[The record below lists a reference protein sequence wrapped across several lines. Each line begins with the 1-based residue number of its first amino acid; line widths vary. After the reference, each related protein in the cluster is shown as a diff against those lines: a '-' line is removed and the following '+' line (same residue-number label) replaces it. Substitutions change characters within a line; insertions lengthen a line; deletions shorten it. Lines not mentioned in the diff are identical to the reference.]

1 MNTKRSTTGTCH
13 NPACG
18 KEIVIPLSQSTR
30 KKYCSDE
37 CKYAGMSLTS
47 IWDNERAEFVKANIV
62 ELGIKDVADKYG
74 VTVSTLKSAMS
85 KWRKS
90 GIDIPNIRK
99 TPIGTIVMKKVHGVP
114 REYIMTENGL
124 KRRNP
129 TKVIGVNKARIAAK
143 KKKAARVRADNK
155 KTVIIT
161 TVKEVKVIKPPKR
174 KSVNPCNHGK
184 PPKPEVKKFATRV
197 IDKTN
202 TRTVRFNRN
211 TEIAFVPNHISDEQA
226 IANYAAK
233 LAARVG

>member
-161 TVKEVKVIKPPKR
+161 AAKEVKVKMPKE
-174 KSVNPCNHGK
+174 KKLTPCNHGK
-184 PPKPEVKKFATRV
+184 PPKPEPKPHREIVPFNPAIHMMVK
-197 IDKTN
+197 IDNKTYKQVLK
-202 TRTVRFNRN
+202 TAV
-211 TEIAFVPNHISDEQA
+211 
-226 IANYAAK
+226 
-233 LAARVG
+233 

>member
-1 MNTKRSTTGTCH
+1 
-13 NPACG
+13 
-18 KEIVIPLSQSTR
+18 
-30 KKYCSDE
+30 
-37 CKYAGMSLTS
+37 
-47 IWDNERAEFVKANIV
+47 
-62 ELGIKDVADKYG
+62 
-74 VTVSTLKSAMS
+74 MS

-184 PPKPEVKKFATRV
+184 PPKPEPKPHREIVPFNPAIHMMVK
-197 IDKTN
+197 IDNKTYKQVLK
-202 TRTVRFNRN
+202 TAV
-211 TEIAFVPNHISDEQA
+211 
-226 IANYAAK
+226 
-233 LAARVG
+233 